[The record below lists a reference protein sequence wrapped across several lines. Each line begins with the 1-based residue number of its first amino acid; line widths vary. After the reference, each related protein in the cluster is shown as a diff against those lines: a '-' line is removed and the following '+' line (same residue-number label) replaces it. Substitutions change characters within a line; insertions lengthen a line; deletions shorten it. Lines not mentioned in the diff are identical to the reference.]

1 MMNSTFMAKTG
12 QVERKWLLV
21 DAEGKTLGR
30 LASEVAALLRGKH
43 KPVFTPHVDSGDHVI
58 VINAEKI
65 VVTGDKANQKM
76 YYRHSGWTGNLK
88 SMNFATMMQKKPEQ
102 AVFLAIKGMIPH
114 NRLGRAMIKKL
125 RIYAG
130 PEHPHA
136 AQQPETWEL
145 RG

>member
-1 MMNSTFMAKTG
+1 MMNSTFMAKLG

-58 VINAEKI
+58 VVNADKI
-65 VVTGDKANQKM
+65 VVTGDKANKKM
-76 YYRHSGWTGNLK
+76 YYRHSGWTGHLR
-88 SMNFATMMQKKPEQ
+88 SMNFATLMQKKPEQ
-102 AVFLAIKGMIPH
+102 AVFLAIKGMLPH
-114 NRLGRAMIKKL
+114 NRLGRAMVKKL
-125 RIYAG
+125 RVYAG

>member
-1 MMNSTFMAKTG
+1 MNATFMAKTG

-88 SMNFATMMQKKPEQ
+88 SMNFAALMQKKPEQ

-125 RIYAG
+125 RVYVG

>member
-1 MMNSTFMAKTG
+1 MNSTFMAKLG

-58 VINAEKI
+58 VVNADKI
-65 VVTGDKANQKM
+65 VVTGDKANKKM
-76 YYRHSGWTGNLK
+76 YYRHSGWTGHLR
-88 SMNFATMMQKKPEQ
+88 SMNFATLMQKKPEQ
-102 AVFLAIKGMIPH
+102 AVFLAIKGMLPH
-114 NRLGRAMIKKL
+114 NRLGRAMVKKL
-125 RIYAG
+125 RVYAG

>member
-1 MMNSTFMAKTG
+1 MNATFMAKTG

-30 LASEVAALLRGKH
+30 LASEIAALLRGKH

-88 SMNFATMMQKKPEQ
+88 SMNFATLMQKKPEQ
-102 AVFLAIKGMIPH
+102 AVFLAIKGMLPH

-125 RIYAG
+125 RVYAG